1 MMVQFI
7 KFSIFGIFTALV
19 HFGIYLYLTNFITPL
34 IATFNAFI
42 VAVFLS
48 YFLNSV
54 FVFTTT
60 KGSFKIFMLIALSGL
75 CLNMLIVY
83 IFTELIIKNT
93 IIAGIIAIV
102 VVALHNFLLNYKI
115 NFK

>member
-1 MMVQFI
+1 MLQFV

-19 HFGIYLYLTNFITPL
+19 YFGIYLYLANSITPL
-34 IATFNAFI
+34 IATFTAFI
-42 VAVFLS
+42 VAVVLS
-48 YFLNSV
+48 YFLNST

-60 KGSFKIFMLIALSGL
+60 KGSFKIFILIALSGL

-83 IFTELIIKNT
+83 IFTELIIKN
-93 IIAGIIAIV
+93 IVIAGIIVNV
-102 VVALHNFLLNYKI
+102 VVPIHNYLLNYKI